1 MKLRTQNVGSRLKK
15 NLLAGLLSLTF
26 LASIASHSFAIEKS
40 DPLANLPSLGDAGG
54 TELSTNDE
62 RKLGELIMRDYR
74 AFGAVTE
81 DPDITA
87 YITKLGG
94 RIASAAGQSPS
105 NFEFFLVADKSINAF
120 AMPGGFIG
128 VHTGLI
134 ANAQSEAELASVLS
148 HEVGHVTQRHIARM
162 FSQQKQ
168 TSLVSTAA
176 FIAAILVAASNPQ
189 AAQGLAAAGA
199 GYSIDQQLGFSR
211 DAEREADRIGF
222 TTLTKAGFD
231 PQGMVDFFGRLQQ
244 SSRLYENNAPAYLR
258 THPLTT
264 ERISDIRN
272 RVGITGTGRAT
283 GESPFTGISA
293 PSLSSSS
300 TTAVDFGL
308 VRVKALVYGDRTN
321 QQLVDRLKSLEKP
334 IPQLNISEPYAL
346 AYGRSLVLDN
356 MGKKSEALKELER
369 SIGLYEKNRS
379 VMISKA
385 QVPVVLKNQELNLKL
400 ALREVQNAGAPSAPI
415 QTLAQLNA
423 GDKALYSELENLRQE
438 YRGDMSV
445 RLLYAKGLRILG
457 LYGEAEGYLRDLL
470 SVYRSNAQL
479 HDLMAQVSLGQGKR
493 AEHHF
498 YLAQSYAARS
508 AYLPAIEQSQVA
520 KQYARDNYY
529 LHAEIDAK
537 LREYKQ
543 KADED
548 RLAQKMFQ

>member
-1 MKLRTQNVGSRLKK
+1 MKKK
-15 NLLAGLLSLTF
+15 LLTGLVSVTF

-105 NFEFFLVADKSINAF
+105 SFEFFLVADKSINAF

-134 ANAQSEAELASVLS
+134 ANAQTEAELASVLS

-222 TTLTKAGFD
+222 TTLSKAGFD

-272 RVGITGTGRAT
+272 RVGITAGAR
-283 GESPFTGISA
+283 SA
-293 PSLSSSS
+293 DDSFSSSGSFNVTSSSS
-300 TTAVDFGL
+300 AIDFGL

-321 QQLVDRLKSLEKP
+321 QQLVDRLKSLERP
-334 IPQLNISEPYAL
+334 LAQLNISEPYAL
-346 AYGRSLVLDN
+346 TYGRSLVLDN
-356 MGKKSEALKELER
+356 MGRKADALKELEKAVMLFQK
-369 SIGLYEKNRS
+369 SRS
-379 VMISKA
+379 VVATKN
-385 QVPVVLKNQELNLKL
+385 QVPVILKNQELNLKL
-400 ALREVQNAGAPSAPI
+400 SMREAQNSGASMAPL
-415 QTLAQLNA
+415 QSVAQLNPA
-423 GDKALYSELENLRQE
+423 DKALYADLESLRQD
-438 YRGDMSV
+438 YKGDMSV
-445 RLLYAKGLRILG
+445 RLMYAKGLRVLG
-457 LYGEAEGYLRDLL
+457 LYGECESYLRELL
-470 SVYRSNAQL
+470 SVYRTHAQL
-479 HDLMAQVSLGQGKR
+479 HELMAQAMLGQGKR

>member
-1 MKLRTQNVGSRLKK
+1 MLRTQNVGSRLKK
-15 NLLAGLLSLTF
+15 NLLAGLVSVTF

-81 DPDITA
+81 DPDITS

-272 RVGITGTGRAT
+272 RVGISGTPRSS
-283 GESPFTGISA
+283 GESALFGSSGSA
-293 PSLSSSS
+293 GNFSTS
-300 TTAVDFGL
+300 TTAVDFEL

-321 QQLVDRLKSLEKP
+321 QQLADRLKTLEKP

-346 AYGRSLVLDN
+346 AYGRSLVLDT
-356 MGKKSEALKELER
+356 MGKKSEALRELDRAVSLFEKRR
-369 SIGLYEKNRS
+369 SIMTAKS
-379 VMISKA
+379 P
-385 QVPVVLKNQELNLKL
+385 VPVALKNQELNLKL
-400 ALREVQNAGAPSAPI
+400 AMREVQNAGAPMAPM

-423 GDKALYSELENLRQE
+423 ADKSLYSELENLKQD
-438 YRGDMSV
+438 YKGDMSV
-445 RLLYAKGLRILG
+445 RLLYAKGLRVLG
-457 LYGEAEGYLRDLL
+457 LYGEAEAYLRDLL

-479 HDLMAQVSLGQGKR
+479 LDVMAQISLGQGKR

-520 KQYARDNYY
+520 KQFTRDNYY

>member
-1 MKLRTQNVGSRLKK
+1 MKKK
-15 NLLAGLLSLTF
+15 LLAGLVSATV
-26 LASIASHSFAIEKS
+26 LASIASHSLALEKS

-87 YITKLGG
+87 YITRLGG

-105 NFEFFLVADKSINAF
+105 SFEFFLVADKSINAF

-134 ANAQSEAELASVLS
+134 ANAQTEAELASVLS

-162 FSQQKQ
+162 FSQQRQ

-222 TTLTKAGFD
+222 TTLSKAGFD

-272 RVGITGTGRAT
+272 RVGISAGNRAVDD
-283 GESPFTGISA
+283 GLLQGMQVNA
-293 PSLSSSS
+293 PSSSS
-300 TTAVDFGL
+300 GIDFGL

-321 QQLVDRLKSLEKP
+321 QQLADRLKSLEKP
-334 IPQLNISEPYAL
+334 LPQLNISEPYAL

-356 MGKKSEALKELER
+356 MGRKAEALKELEKAVQLFDK
-369 SIGLYEKNRS
+369 SRS
-379 VMISKA
+379 VVAAKN
-385 QVPVVLKNQELNLKL
+385 QVPVILKNQELNLKL
-400 ALREVQNAGAPSAPI
+400 SMREAQNSGASMAPMRSV
-415 QTLAQLNA
+415 AQLNPA
-423 GDKALYSELENLRQE
+423 DKALYADLESLRQD

-445 RLLYAKGLRILG
+445 RLLYAKGLRVLG
-457 LYGEAEGYLRDLL
+457 LYGECEAYLRELL
-470 SVYRSNAQL
+470 SVYRTNAQL
-479 HDLMAQVSLGQGKR
+479 HELMAQAMLGQGKR

>member
-1 MKLRTQNVGSRLKK
+1 M
-15 NLLAGLLSLTF
+15 TF

-74 AFGAVTE
+74 AFGAVTD

-105 NFEFFLVADKSINAF
+105 SFEFFLVADKSINAF

-134 ANAQSEAELASVLS
+134 ANAQTEAELASVLS

-222 TTLTKAGFD
+222 TTLSKAGFD

-272 RVGITGTGRAT
+272 RVGISGNSKPIADAVFAGNPGGFSNAYGT
-283 GESPFTGISA
+283 SA
-293 PSLSSSS
+293 I
-300 TTAVDFGL
+300 DFGL

-321 QQLVDRLKSLEKP
+321 QQLADRLKSLEKP
-334 IPQLNISEPYAL
+334 LPQLNISEPYAL

-369 SIGLYEKNRS
+369 AVALFEKSRP
-379 VMISKA
+379 VVTSKI

-400 ALREVQNAGAPSAPI
+400 GMRDAQNSGATTAPM
-415 QTLAQLNA
+415 QTVAQLSSA
-423 GDKALYSELENLRQE
+423 DKSLFIDLESLRQD
-438 YRGDMSV
+438 YKGDMSV
-445 RLLYAKGLRILG
+445 RLLYAKGLRVLG
-457 LYGEAEGYLRDLL
+457 LYSEAEAYLRELL
-470 SVYRSNAQL
+470 SVYRTNAQL
-479 HDLMAQVSLGQGKR
+479 HELMAQVMLGQGKR